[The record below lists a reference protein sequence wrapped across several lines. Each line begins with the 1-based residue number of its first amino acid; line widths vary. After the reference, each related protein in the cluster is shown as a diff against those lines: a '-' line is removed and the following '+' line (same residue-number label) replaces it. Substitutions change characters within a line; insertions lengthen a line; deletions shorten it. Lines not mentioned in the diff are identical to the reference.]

1 MLSPSTFSVLRLIS
15 SKGVINYTNMTNKDG
30 KKNSSRMFKERSMD
44 VHTPRMPI
52 QFKRQDE
59 FEHLLW
65 WLLPSHLYL
74 DVAIGL
80 QHGFESTLSVF
91 GRSGSLRVLDGSEEF
106 SITHGHLEGIKVFF
120 SIKLSEETTVK
131 SGAIVIAGGWDDSSS
146 VSLVLLALL
155 AVLVVSTVSV
165 SVSVVISVV
174 WSSVAVV
181 TMSVGVA
188 TVVVRLR
195 SIVSTCES
203 IWSTRKKDFVDN
215 VNDTVAR
222 DDILTEGFLVSSG
235 SFILV
240 DIEDKV
246 VLRGEFISSEN
257 VVWNSNGGLE
267 AVHHVTRSKL
277 LSASSGD
284 TSGLRS
290 LSVSGTLVG
299 VDGSVGLSTSEV
311 LSQSSRWKKVKFQ
324 ESLTVDSRND
334 TVNLGKGSVGRSENG
349 VGRVT
354 GGHKGL
360 DIRVVI
366 NEVTEHSEVVTDTG
380 IDVGIGT
387 SGGSSI
393 EGTGAKVTI

>member
-1 MLSPSTFSVLRLIS
+1 
-15 SKGVINYTNMTNKDG
+15 MTNKDG

-106 SITHGHLEGIKVFF
+106 SITHWHLEGIKVFF
-120 SIKLSEETTVK
+120 SIKLSEEITVK
-131 SGAIVIAGGWDDSSS
+131 VIAGSWDDSSS

-165 SVSVVISVV
+165 SVVTSVV

-181 TMSVGVA
+181 AMSVGAA

-195 SIVSTCES
+195 SIVRTCES

-246 VLRGEFISSEN
+246 VLRGEFSSSEN

-299 VDGSVGLSTSEV
+299 VDGAVGLSTSEV

>member
-1 MLSPSTFSVLRLIS
+1 M
-15 SKGVINYTNMTNKDG
+15 VIG
-30 KKNSSRMFKERSMD
+30 
-44 VHTPRMPI
+44 
-52 QFKRQDE
+52 
-59 FEHLLW
+59 
-65 WLLPSHLYL
+65 
-74 DVAIGL
+74 
-80 QHGFESTLSVF
+80 
-91 GRSGSLRVLDGSEEF
+91 
-106 SITHGHLEGIKVFF
+106 
-120 SIKLSEETTVK
+120 
-131 SGAIVIAGGWDDSSS
+131 GGWDDSSS

-165 SVSVVISVV
+165 ATSVV
-174 WSSVAVV
+174 WTGVV
-181 TMSVGVA
+181 TMRVA
-188 TVVVRLR
+188 TVVTMRVAF
-195 SIVSTCES
+195 IVSTCES

-222 DDILTEGFLVSSG
+222 DDILTEGFSVSSG
-235 SFILV
+235 SLILV

-246 VLRGEFISSEN
+246 VLRGEFRFSEN

-277 LSASSGD
+277 LRASSGD

-299 VDGSVGLSTSEV
+299 VDGTVGLPTSEV
-311 LSQSSRWKKVKFQ
+311 LSQSSLWKNVKFQ
-324 ESLTVDSRND
+324 ESLIVDSRND

-366 NEVTEHSEVVTDTG
+366 NEITEHSEVVTDTG
-380 IDVGIGT
+380 CEGFIC
-387 SGGSSI
+387 SSTAGVSCI
-393 EGTGAKVTI
+393 EGTGAKVTV